1 MVAVGKYNRLT
12 VARVSDFGL
21 ELDDGRDGTI
31 LLPRRLAPKSREFKP
46 GEALNVFLYFDSE
59 DRLTATT
66 QTPKVQV
73 GEFASLK
80 VVDINRTGVFLD
92 WGLDKDLL
100 LPHSEEHKPLQVG
113 DYAVV
118 YVFRDDRRGRITAS
132 AKIERYLDKTPTN
145 YTTGDEVDLLPVS
158 GTDLGVKAIIN
169 HAHWG
174 LLHKSELNR
183 FIPMGK
189 PLKGYIR
196 EVRRDGKISL
206 SLDPVGQQ
214 AVGNLA
220 EQILHK
226 LEEEGG
232 VIMISDKSPP
242 EIIQRVFGTSKGNF
256 KKAIGGLYRQ
266 GKIVIEADRIV
277 LTKPQG

>member
-21 ELDDGRDGTI
+21 ELDDGRDGTV
-31 LLPRRLAPKSREFKP
+31 LLPRRHVPEGRQFKP
-46 GEALNVFLYFDSE
+46 GDALNVFLYFDSE

-66 QTPKVQV
+66 QTPKAQV

-100 LPHSEEHKPLQVG
+100 LPHSEEQKPLQVG
-113 DYAVV
+113 DYVV
-118 YVFRDDRRGRITAS
+118 VHVFRDDRRGRITAS
-132 AKIERYLDKTPTN
+132 AKIERYLDKTPTH

-183 FIPMGK
+183 FIPMGR
-189 PLKGYIR
+189 PIKGFIK

-220 EQILHK
+220 EQIIEK
-226 LEEEGG
+226 LKEEGG
-232 VIMISDKSPP
+232 VIMLSDKSPP
-242 EIIQRVFGTSKGNF
+242 EIIQRVFGTSKGSF
-256 KKAIGGLYRQ
+256 KKAIGGLYKQ
-266 GKIVIEADRIV
+266 GRIKIEPDRIELV
-277 LTKPQG
+277 

>member
-12 VARVSDFGL
+12 VARSSEFGL
-21 ELDDGRDGTI
+21 LLDDGRDGTI
-31 LLPRRLAPKSREFKP
+31 LLPRRLVPRDRELKP
-46 GEALNVFLYFDSE
+46 GDELDVFLYHDSE

-73 GEFASLK
+73 GQFASLK

-100 LPHSEEHKPLQVG
+100 LPHSEEQKPLQVG
-113 DYAVV
+113 DYVV
-118 YVFRDDRRGRITAS
+118 VHVFRDDRRGRITAS
-132 AKIERYLDKTPTN
+132 AKIERYLDKTPVK
-145 YTTGDEVDLLPVS
+145 YSTGDEVDLLPVS

-189 PLKGYIR
+189 PLRGYIR

-226 LEEEGG
+226 LEQEGG
-232 VIMISDKSPP
+232 VMMLSDKSPP
-242 EIIQRVFGTSKGNF
+242 EVIQRVFGASKGSF
-256 KKAIGGLYRQ
+256 KKAIGALYKQ
-266 GKIVIEADRIV
+266 GKIVIEADRIA
-277 LTKPQG
+277 LSK